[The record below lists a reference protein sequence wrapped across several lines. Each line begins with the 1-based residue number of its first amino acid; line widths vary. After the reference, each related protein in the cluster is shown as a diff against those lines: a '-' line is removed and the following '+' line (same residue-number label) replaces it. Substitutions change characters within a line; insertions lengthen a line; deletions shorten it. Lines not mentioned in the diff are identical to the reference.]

1 MRAISEPVKSYLQ
14 VLGGGLLVQPS
25 QQLPNFGPVLGLWLD
40 ITAADTGG
48 TAAGVSNTIDNVIS
62 HFALDDQFG
71 KSICD
76 LLGTDLTILNDIL
89 TPRGVRQAP
98 PTFTNAGG
106 IGSATWFL
114 FLPITVA
121 AADMPAILKLTLNNT
136 ASLQNGSLVSA
147 GTVTVTIIVRAAYSV
162 GVDQPTL
169 RIKASSPPFQVGDN
183 AVGPY
188 LPQGFQVEAL
198 AFTTGPQGGPFVDAD
213 FGYLT
218 LFQNGA
224 TFASLMPLHDFT
236 SADVMLM
243 QSGHLTG
250 EFICRFPV
258 FVVDSTTVCTINLA
272 ISGAIRLYSI
282 ATIPQKSTGR

>member
-1 MRAISEPVKSYLQ
+1 MRAISEPVKSYSQ
-14 VLGGGLLVQPS
+14 TLGASLLVQPS
-25 QQLPNFGPVLGLWLD
+25 QQLPYFGPVLGMWLD
-40 ITAADTGG
+40 LTVSVTGATASQT
-48 TAAGVSNTIDNVIS
+48 SLSIDNTIS
-62 HFALDDQFG
+62 HFAIDDQWG

-76 LLGTDLTILNDIL
+76 LLGSDITYINDIL

-98 PTFTNAGG
+98 PTITTNSAGA
-106 IGSATWFL
+106 GSAEWYL
-114 FLPITVA
+114 FLPITIG
-121 AADMPAILKLTLNNT
+121 AADMPAILKLTLNT
-136 ASLQNGSLVSA
+136 ASSLQGGSFTSA
-147 GTVTVTIIVRAAYSV
+147 GTVSFTLIVRAAYSV

-169 RIKASSPPFQVGDN
+169 RIKATNPPYQAGDN

-198 AFTTGPQGGPFVDAD
+198 AFFLTGGDAD

-218 LFQNGA
+218 VFQNGA

-258 FVVDSTTVCTINLA
+258 FMVDSTTVATINLA
-272 ISGAIRLYSI
+272 TSTNIRLYSI
-282 ATIPQKSTGR
+282 ATVPQKTTGR

>member
-1 MRAISEPVKSYLQ
+1 MRAISEPVKSYQQTLASA
-14 VLGGGLLVQPS
+14 LLVQPS

-40 ITAADTGG
+40 LTVAIAGG
-48 TAAGVSNTIDNVIS
+48 TAAATSNTIDNTIS

-76 LLGTDLTILNDIL
+76 LLGTDLTIVNDVL

-98 PTFTNAGG
+98 PTITTSGG
-106 IGSATWFL
+106 NGTATWFL
-114 FLPITVA
+114 FLPITIA
-121 AADMPAILKLTLNNT
+121 AADMPGILKLTLNTT
-136 ASLQNGSLVSA
+136 ASLQNGALLSA
-147 GTVTVTIIVRAAYSV
+147 GTVTFTLIVRAGYSV

-169 RIKASSPPFQVGDN
+169 RIKASNPPHQLGDN

-198 AFTTGPQGGPFVDAD
+198 AFTVPADAN

-218 LFQNGA
+218 VFQNGA

-258 FVVDSTTVCTINLA
+258 FVVDSTTVATINLA
-272 ISGAIRLYSI
+272 IDGVIRMFSI
-282 ATIPQKSTGR
+282 ATVPQKSTGR

>member
-1 MRAISEPVKSYLQ
+1 MRAISEPVKSYSQTLSATQ
-14 VLGGGLLVQPS
+14 LLVQPS
-25 QQLPNFGPVLGLWLD
+25 QQFPNFGPILGIWLD
-40 ITAADTGG
+40 LTVAIAGG
-48 TAAGVSNTIDNVIS
+48 TAAATSNTIDNTIS
-62 HFALDDQFG
+62 HFAIDDQFG

-76 LLGTDLTILNDIL
+76 LLGTDLTVVNDIL

-98 PTFTNAGG
+98 PTITTAGG
-106 IGSATWFL
+106 NGSANWFL

-121 AADMPAILKLTLNNT
+121 AADMPAILKLTLNT
-136 ASLQNGSLVSA
+136 SVSLQNGALLSA
-147 GTVTVTIIVRAAYSV
+147 GTVTFTLIVRAGYSV

-169 RIKASSPPFQVGDN
+169 RIKVSSPPFQAGDN

-188 LPQGFQVEAL
+188 LPQGFQIEAL
-198 AFTTGPQGGPFVDAD
+198 GFTLPAD
-213 FGYLT
+213 SNFGYLT
-218 LFQNGA
+218 VFQSGA

-258 FVVDSTTVCTINLA
+258 FVVDSTTVATINLA
-272 ISGAIRLYSI
+272 NSGAIRLYAI
-282 ATIPQKSTGR
+282 ATVPQKTTGR

>member
-1 MRAISEPVKSYLQ
+1 MRAISEPVKSYQQTLASA
-14 VLGGGLLVQPS
+14 LLVQPS

-40 ITAADTGG
+40 LTVAIAGG
-48 TAAGVSNTIDNVIS
+48 TAAATSNTIDNTIS

-76 LLGTDLTILNDIL
+76 LLGTDLTIVNDIL

-98 PTFTNAGG
+98 PTITTAGG
-106 IGSATWFL
+106 NGTATWFL

-121 AADMPAILKLTLNNT
+121 AADMPAILKLTLNTT
-136 ASLQNGSLVSA
+136 ASLQNGALLSA
-147 GTVTVTIIVRAAYSV
+147 GTVTFTLIVRAGYSV

-169 RIKASSPPFQVGDN
+169 RIKASNPPHQAGDN

-198 AFTTGPQGGPFVDAD
+198 AFTVPAD
-213 FGYLT
+213 SNFGYLT
-218 LFQNGA
+218 VFQNGA

-258 FVVDSTTVCTINLA
+258 FVVDSTTVATINLA
-272 ISGAIRLYSI
+272 VDGVIRMFSI
-282 ATIPQKSTGR
+282 ATVPQKSTGR

>member
-1 MRAISEPVKSYLQ
+1 MRAISEPVKSYQQTLASA
-14 VLGGGLLVQPS
+14 LLVQPS

-40 ITAADTGG
+40 LTVAIAGG
-48 TAAGVSNTIDNVIS
+48 TAAATSNTIDNTIS

-76 LLGTDLTILNDIL
+76 LLGTDLTIVNDVL

-98 PTFTNAGG
+98 PTITTSGG
-106 IGSATWFL
+106 NGTATWLL
-114 FLPITVA
+114 FLPITIA
-121 AADMPAILKLTLNNT
+121 AADMPGILKLTLNTT
-136 ASLQNGSLVSA
+136 ASLQNGALLSA
-147 GTVTVTIIVRAAYSV
+147 GTVTFTLIVRAGYSV

-169 RIKASSPPFQVGDN
+169 RIKASNPPHQLGDN

-198 AFTTGPQGGPFVDAD
+198 AFTVPADAN

-218 LFQNGA
+218 VFQNGA

-258 FVVDSTTVCTINLA
+258 FVVDSTTVATINLA
-272 ISGAIRLYSI
+272 IDGVIRMFSI
-282 ATIPQKSTGR
+282 ATVPQKSTGR

>member
-1 MRAISEPVKSYLQ
+1 MRAISEPVKSYLSTLAA
-14 VLGGGLLVQPS
+14 VLLVQPA
-25 QQLPNFGPVLGLWLD
+25 QQLPNFGPVLGIWLD
-40 ITAADTGG
+40 LTAAIAGG
-48 TAAGVSNTIDNVIS
+48 TAAATSNTIDNVIS

-76 LLGTDLTILNDIL
+76 LYGTDLTIINDVL

-98 PTFTNAGG
+98 PTITTVGG
-106 IGSATWFL
+106 AGSANWFL
-114 FLPITVA
+114 FLPITISA
-121 AADMPAILKLTLNNT
+121 GDMPAILKVTLAAT
-136 ASLQNGSLVSA
+136 SSLQNGALISA
-147 GTVTVTIIVRAAYSV
+147 GTVTVTLLVRCAYSV

-169 RIKASSPPFQVGDN
+169 RIKASSPPHQLGDN

-198 AFTTGPQGGPFVDAD
+198 AFTLTADANL
-213 FGYLT
+213 GSLT

-224 TFASLMPLHDFT
+224 TFASLMPLHDFA
-236 SADVMLM
+236 SADTMLM

-250 EFICRFPV
+250 EFVCRFPV
-258 FVVDSTTVCTINLA
+258 FVVDSTTVATINL
-272 ISGAIRLYSI
+272 GTDCPIRLYSI

>member
-1 MRAISEPVKSYLQ
+1 MRVISEPVKSYAQ
-14 VLGGGLLVQPS
+14 TLGAALLVQPS
-25 QQLPNFGPVLGLWLD
+25 QQFPNFGPILGIWLD
-40 ITAADTGG
+40 LTVSIAGG
-48 TAAGVSNTIDNVIS
+48 TAAATSNTIDNTIS
-62 HFALDDQFG
+62 HLAIDDQFG

-76 LLGTDLTILNDIL
+76 LLGTDVSVINDVL

-98 PTFTNAGG
+98 PTITTSGG
-106 IGSATWFL
+106 AGSANWFL

-121 AADMPAILKLTLNNT
+121 AADMPAILKLTLNT
-136 ASLQNGSLVSA
+136 SVSLQNGSLLSA
-147 GTVTVTIIVRAAYSV
+147 GTVTFTLIVRAGYSV

-169 RIKASSPPFQVGDN
+169 RIKCTNPPFQVGDN

-198 AFTTGPQGGPFVDAD
+198 AFTLGVDAN

-236 SADVMLM
+236 SSDVMLM

-258 FVVDSTTVCTINLA
+258 FVVDSTTVATINLA
-272 ISGAIRLYSI
+272 NSAAIRLYSI

>member
-1 MRAISEPVKSYLQ
+1 VRAISEPVKSYQQTLSSS
-14 VLGGGLLVQPS
+14 LLVQPS
-25 QQLPNFGPVLGLWLD
+25 QQFPNFGPILGIWLD
-40 ITAADTGG
+40 LTVAIAGG
-48 TAAGVSNTIDNVIS
+48 TAAATSNTIDNTIS
-62 HFALDDQFG
+62 HFAIDDQFG

-76 LLGTDLTILNDIL
+76 LLGTDLTIINDIL

-98 PTFTNAGG
+98 PAITTAGG
-106 IGSATWFL
+106 NGSASWFL

-121 AADMPAILKLTLNNT
+121 AADMPGILKLTLNTT
-136 ASLQNGSLVSA
+136 ASLQNGALLSA
-147 GTVTVTIIVRAAYSV
+147 GTVTFTLIVRTGYSV

-169 RIKASSPPFQVGDN
+169 RVKASNPPFQTGDN

-198 AFTTGPQGGPFVDAD
+198 AFTVGSPLAD
-213 FGYLT
+213 TNYGYLT

-243 QSGHLTG
+243 QSGHLSG

-258 FVVDSTTVCTINLA
+258 FVVDSTTVMTINLTG
-272 ISGAIRLYSI
+272 SSAIRLYSI
-282 ATIPQKSTGR
+282 ATIPQQSTGR

>member
-1 MRAISEPVKSYLQ
+1 MRAISEPVKSYQ
-14 VLGGGLLVQPS
+14 QTLGSALLVQPS
-25 QQLPNFGPVLGLWLD
+25 QQFPNFGPILGIWLD
-40 ITAADTGG
+40 LTVAIAGG
-48 TAAGVSNTIDNVIS
+48 TAAATSNTIDNTIS
-62 HFALDDQFG
+62 HFAIDDQFG

-76 LLGTDLTILNDIL
+76 MLGTDITVINDVL

-98 PTFTNAGG
+98 PAITTAGG
-106 IGSATWFL
+106 NGTASWFL

-121 AADMPAILKLTLNNT
+121 AADMPAILKLTLNTT
-136 ASLQNGSLVSA
+136 ASLQNGALLSA
-147 GTVTVTIIVRAAYSV
+147 GTVTFTLIVRAGYSV

-169 RIKASSPPFQVGDN
+169 RIKISSPPFQSGDN

-198 AFTTGPQGGPFVDAD
+198 AFTVPTDAG

-218 LFQNGA
+218 VFQNGA

-258 FVVDSTTVCTINLA
+258 FVVDSTTVATINLA
-272 ISGAIRLYSI
+272 SSVAIRLYSI
-282 ATIPQKSTGR
+282 ATVPQQSTGR

>member
-1 MRAISEPVKSYLQ
+1 MRAISEPVKSYSQ
-14 VLGGGLLVQPS
+14 TMGSALLVQPS

-40 ITAADTGG
+40 LTVSLTGATASQT
-48 TAAGVSNTIDNVIS
+48 SESIDNSIS

-76 LLGTDLTILNDIL
+76 LLGTDLTFINDIL

-98 PTFTNAGG
+98 PTVTTSAGG
-106 IGSATWFL
+106 AGSANWYL
-114 FLPITVA
+114 FLPITVGS
-121 AADMPAILKLTLNNT
+121 ADMPAILKLTLNTST
-136 ASLQNGSLVSA
+136 ALQNAGLASA
-147 GTVTVTIIVRAAYSV
+147 GAAVFTLIVRAAYSV

-169 RIKASSPPFQVGDN
+169 RIKASNPPHQVGDN

-198 AFTTGPQGGPFVDAD
+198 AFTLAADAN

-224 TFASLMPLHDFT
+224 TFAALMPLHDFT
-236 SADVMLM
+236 TADVMLM

-258 FVVDSTTVCTINLA
+258 FVVDSTTVATINLA
-272 ISGAIRLYSI
+272 TDCTIRLYSI
-282 ATIPQKSTGR
+282 ATVPQQSTGR

>member
-1 MRAISEPVKSYLQ
+1 MRAISEPVKTYQ
-14 VLGGGLLVQPS
+14 TNLGSGLLVQPS

-40 ITAADTGG
+40 LTVAIAGG
-48 TAAGVSNTIDNVIS
+48 TAAATSNSIDATIS

-76 LLGTDLTILNDIL
+76 LLGTDLTVVNDIL

-98 PTFTNAGG
+98 PTITTAGG
-106 IGSATWFL
+106 NGSANWFV
-114 FLPITVA
+114 FLPITIA
-121 AADMPAILKLTLNNT
+121 AADMPGILKLTLNTT
-136 ASLQNGSLVSA
+136 ASLQNGALLSA
-147 GTVTVTIIVRAAYSV
+147 GTVTFTLVVRAAYSV

-169 RIKASSPPFQVGDN
+169 RIKASNPPHQVGDN

-198 AFTTGPQGGPFVDAD
+198 AFMLAADAN

-250 EFICRFPV
+250 EFVCRFPV
-258 FVVDSTTVCTINLA
+258 FVVDSTSVMTINLA
-272 ISGAIRLYSI
+272 TDSVIRLYSI
-282 ATIPQKSTGR
+282 ATVPQKTTGR

>member
-14 VLGGGLLVQPS
+14 TLGSGLLVQPS
-25 QQLPNFGPVLGLWLD
+25 QQLPNFGPVLGIWLD
-40 ITAADTGG
+40 ITVALSGATVSV
-48 TAAGVSNTIDNVIS
+48 TSNTIDNAIS
-62 HFALDDQFG
+62 HFALDDQYG

-76 LLGTDLTILNDIL
+76 LLGTDLTTLNDIL

-98 PTFTNAGG
+98 PTITTSAAGA
-106 IGSATWFL
+106 GSANWFV

-121 AADMPAILKLTLNNT
+121 AADMPGILKLTLNTT
-136 ASLQNGSLVSA
+136 ASLQNAALVAA
-147 GTVTVTIIVRAAYSV
+147 GAVTFTLIVRAAYSV

-169 RIKASSPPFQVGDN
+169 RIKVSNPPHQSGDN

-188 LPQGFQVEAL
+188 LPQGFQIEAL
-198 AFTTGPQGGPFVDAD
+198 AYTLPADAN

-224 TFASLMPLHDFT
+224 TFASLMPLHDFAA
-236 SADVMLM
+236 ADVMLM
-243 QSGHLTG
+243 QAGHLSG

-258 FVVDSTTVCTINLA
+258 FVVDSTTVATINLA
-272 ISGAIRLYSI
+272 TDGVIRLYSI
-282 ATIPQKSTGR
+282 ATVPQKSTGR

>member
-1 MRAISEPVKSYLQ
+1 MRAISEPVKSYAQ
-14 VLGGGLLVQPS
+14 TLGSSLLVQPS

-40 ITAADTGG
+40 LIVAIAGG
-48 TAAGVSNTIDNVIS
+48 TAAATSNSIDNSIS
-62 HFALDDQFG
+62 HFAIDDQFG

-76 LLGTDLTILNDIL
+76 LLGTDLSPINDIL

-98 PTFTNAGG
+98 PTITTSGG
-106 IGSATWFL
+106 AGSAEWFL

-121 AADMPAILKLTLNNT
+121 AGDMPAILRLTLNTT
-136 ASLQNGSLVSA
+136 ASLQNGALTSA
-147 GTVTVTIIVRAAYSV
+147 GTVTFTLIVRAAYSV

-169 RIKASSPPFQVGDN
+169 RIKATNPPHQSGDN

-198 AFTTGPQGGPFVDAD
+198 GFTVPADAN

-218 LFQNGA
+218 LMQNGA
-224 TFASLMPLHDFT
+224 SFASLMPLNDFK

-258 FVVDSTTVCTINLA
+258 FVVDSTTVATINLA
-272 ISGAIRLYSI
+272 SDGAIRMYSI

>member
-1 MRAISEPVKSYLQ
+1 MRAISEPVKSYAQALSATQ
-14 VLGGGLLVQPS
+14 LLIQPS
-25 QQLPNFGPVLGLWLD
+25 QQLPNFGPVLGIWLD
-40 ITAADTGG
+40 LTVAIAGG
-48 TAAGVSNTIDNVIS
+48 TAAATSNTIDNTIS

-76 LLGTDLTILNDIL
+76 LLGVDLTIINDIL

-98 PTFTNAGG
+98 PAITTAGG
-106 IGSATWFL
+106 NGSANWFL

-121 AADMPAILKLTLNNT
+121 AADMPAILKLTLNT
-136 ASLQNGSLVSA
+136 SASLQNGALVSA
-147 GTVTVTIIVRAAYSV
+147 GAVTFTLVVRAGYSV

-169 RIKASSPPFQVGDN
+169 RIKASSPPFQLGDN

-198 AFTTGPQGGPFVDAD
+198 AFTTGPTGALVDAD

-243 QSGHLTG
+243 QSGHLSG
-250 EFICRFPV
+250 EFITRFPV

-272 ISGAIRLYSI
+272 ISGAIRIYSI

>member
-1 MRAISEPVKSYLQ
+1 MRAISEPVKSYAQ
-14 VLGGGLLVQPS
+14 TLGGGLLVQPS

-40 ITAADTGG
+40 LTVAIAGG
-48 TAAGVSNTIDNVIS
+48 TASQASNTIDNTIS
-62 HFALDDQFG
+62 HFAMDDQYG

-76 LLGTDLTILNDIL
+76 LLGTDLTIVNDIL

-98 PTFTNAGG
+98 PTITTNGSGA
-106 IGSATWFL
+106 GSAEWFL
-114 FLPITVA
+114 FLPITVG
-121 AADMPAILKLTLNNT
+121 AADMPGILKLTLNT
-136 ASLQNGSLVSA
+136 SASLQNGSLTSA
-147 GTVTVTIIVRAAYSV
+147 GTVTFTLIVRAAYSV

-169 RIKASSPPFQVGDN
+169 RIKATNPPFQSGDN

-198 AFTTGPQGGPFVDAD
+198 GFVLPADAN

-224 TFASLMPLHDFT
+224 TFASLMPLNDFK

-243 QSGHLTG
+243 QSGHLSG

-258 FVVDSTTVCTINLA
+258 FVVDSTTVATINLA
-272 ISGAIRLYSI
+272 SSGSIRLYSI
-282 ATIPQKSTGR
+282 ATVPQKSTGR